1 MTQYNK
7 PLPPL
12 FIEADT
18 YINQHLVGKYDDL
31 FENGNNPN
39 GKERWH
45 CRYLYA
51 RIKAVVVG
59 QIENIN
65 DESID
70 VLFAAIDESLLSYYR
85 DNGDCLR
92 MNSVKFNLHHQSANP
107 NMDVKDAKTRH
118 HKDYNDKSYNN
129 GGLGKGGDYAKEKA
143 KVIETP
149 TEEPKMATMP
159 LKTPNQ
165 SIPAVDVPMA
175 IQHQIDS
182 TNRRLGKL
190 DDIVHD
196 LAANITKQAEAI
208 KDITEVLNHMN
219 AAIERMQAA
228 DTPTRPSKVATTAVK
243 TPVSPPLVVKDDG
256 VCDDTFDNIVKMAE
270 AKAETD
276 KSAFERV
283 RENLRA
289 KSPQPV

>member
-1 MTQYNK
+1 MTHYNK

-12 FIEADT
+12 FVEADN
-18 YINQHLVGKYDDL
+18 YINRHLTGKYDDL

-45 CRYLYA
+45 LRYLYA

-59 QIENIN
+59 QIQNIN

-85 DNGDCLR
+85 DNGECLR
-92 MNSVKFNLHHQSANP
+92 MNAVKFNLHHQSANP

-118 HKDYNDKSYNN
+118 HKDYNDKDYNN
-129 GGLGKGGDYAKEKA
+129 GGLGKNSEYNKTADD
-143 KVIETP
+143 TP
-149 TEEPKMATMP
+149 AEPPKMATAAV
-159 LKTPNQ
+159 KSPNQ
-165 SIPAVDVPMA
+165 SIPVADVPMA

-196 LAANITKQAEAI
+196 LAANITTQAATI
-208 KDITEVLNHMN
+208 KDLTDIINLQHL
-219 AAIERMQAA
+219 AIERMQAI
-228 DTPTRPSKVATTAVK
+228 DTPTRPSKVATAAVK
-243 TPVSPPLVVKDDG
+243 TPVSPPVVVKDDG
-256 VCDDTFDNIVKMAE
+256 AVDDTFDNIVAMAK

-289 KSPQPV
+289 KSPQPVGA